1 MIATTQAVRAGFM
14 RRLSALAI
22 DFLLLLSIVTVI
34 GVPLAKLSGGAVR
47 VESALVQSVD
57 CKKLDKMPAG
67 IDLPDGFKPTT
78 IASCAYSSFGS
89 PYNWTVVAQQVV
101 EQDIKMGDTEYTV
114 SKKLS
119 YSYPLSPY
127 GLPTDPLYLDK
138 YALVFFAL
146 YFIVFEW
153 MFGGTFGKRILGMRL
168 QSLGGERA
176 SLVQTIKRTAVRF
189 GWLILIPIGTKLLES
204 SPDRLVE
211 IVIGLAAV
219 NLIVFVAL
227 AIDAIRSMRKSE
239 LTWHDRFAATE
250 VVRTG
255 ATRRAEP
262 RMTGAPA

>member
-14 RRLSALAI
+14 RRAVALVI

-34 GVPLAKLSGGAVR
+34 GVPMAKLSGGAVR
-47 VESALVQSVD
+47 VQSALVQKTD
-57 CKKLDKMPAG
+57 CKKLDAMPAG
-67 IDLPDGFKPTT
+67 IDLPSGFKPTA
-78 IASCAYSSFGS
+78 IASCTYSSFGS

-101 EQDIKMGDTEYTV
+101 EQDVKMGDTEYTV

-119 YSYPLSPY
+119 YTYPLSPY
-127 GLPTDPLYLDK
+127 GLPTEPLYLDE

-153 MFGGTFGKRILGMRL
+153 MFVGTFGKRILGMRV

-176 SLVQTIKRTAVRF
+176 SLVQTIKRTAIRF
-189 GWLILIPIGTKLLES
+189 GWLILIPIGTKLLET

-211 IVIGLAAV
+211 IVVGLSAV
-219 NLIVFVAL
+219 NVIAFVAL
-227 AIDAIRSMRKSE
+227 AINAIRSMRKGE
-239 LTWHDRFAATE
+239 LAWHDRFAATE

-255 ATRRAEP
+255 AARQIEP
-262 RMTGAPA
+262 QATGAAA

>member
-1 MIATTQAVRAGFM
+1 MATTVTTIRAGFM
-14 RRLSALAI
+14 RRAIALAI

-57 CKKLDKMPAG
+57 CKKLDTMPAG

-78 IASCAYSSFGS
+78 IASCTYSSFGS
-89 PYNWTVVAQQVV
+89 PYNWTVVAQQVT

-119 YSYPLSPY
+119 YTYPLNPY

-146 YFIVFEW
+146 YFIVCEW
-153 MFGGTFGKRILGMRL
+153 LAGGTLGKRVLGMRV
-168 QSLGGERA
+168 QSLGGEPVW
-176 SLVQTIKRTAVRF
+176 LVQAVKRTVIRF
-189 GWLILIPIGTKLLES
+189 GWLILIPIGSKLLES

-211 IVIGLAAV
+211 IIIGLAAV
-219 NLIVFVAL
+219 NLIVVVAL
-227 AIDAIRSMRKSE
+227 AVNAIRTMRKGE
-239 LTWHDRFAATE
+239 RPWHDRWAATE
-250 VVRTG
+250 VVRAGSAQQAASRVSG
-255 ATRRAEP
+255 ATA
-262 RMTGAPA
+262 